1 MTTPLTI
8 VTWAAW
14 APSLP
19 DRPAWALWLREGGPL
34 PSTLSE
40 QPQCSQVPPLIRR
53 RCGQNARM
61 VLETTIRAC
70 VDAEIPL
77 SSAQIVLGSPNGENH
92 ALKALLEELV
102 NDAPLSPTAFTN
114 SLHNVPSGY
123 FGIVCQNRQLSRTV
137 SAFEDT
143 FAWAWLDAQALLHRN
158 PERPLLLTLT
168 DEIPPPPFDRMLVV
182 PPFPYAV
189 SLLLRAASPGEAG
202 LHLDLEGSA
211 QLSPRSH
218 SELLFD
224 FLKWYDSPSPEF
236 TAQTVGGAIS
246 WRRQ

>member
-1 MTTPLTI
+1 MTTPLSI

-14 APSLP
+14 APPLP
-19 DRPAWALWLREGGPL
+19 DRAAWALWLRHGGDL
-34 PSTLSE
+34 PPAVSE
-40 QPQCSQVPPLIRR
+40 QPPCSEVPAMIRR

-61 VLETTIRAC
+61 VLETACRAC
-70 VDAEIPL
+70 ADAEMPL
-77 SSAQIVLGSPNGENH
+77 SSVHIVLGSPNGENH

-102 NDAPLSPTAFTN
+102 VDAPLSPTAFTN

-123 FGIVCQNRQLSRTV
+123 FGIVCQNRQISRTV

-143 FAWAWLDAQALLHRN
+143 FAWAWLDAQALLQRK
-158 PERPLLLTLT
+158 PERHLLLTLT
-168 DEIPPPPFDRMLVV
+168 DEIPPQPFERMLAV
-182 PPFPYAV
+182 PPFPFAV
-189 SLLLRAASPGEAG
+189 SLLLRVANPGEQG
-202 LHLDLEGSA
+202 LRLELVDAA
-211 QLSPRSH
+211 QPSPRSH

-236 TAQTVGGAIS
+236 TAQTYGGAIS